1 MARTRRKNV
10 LSLALIREKVDEKC
24 TEKKIAVKDD
34 VRNAIIDACFSA
46 IRGSLKSKNRKDGD
60 FIDIPGLVRI
70 YVREDDESV
79 VRIPRTGEYLAKGKS
94 RSLKFKI
101 LKPMKDQLEDKFA
114 KKPGQKTK
122 DTAIEKNVERLEGLV
137 KEGKAT
143 DEQKATL
150 KALKGGGEK
159 VTEKKAE
166 EKKADK
172 PSGEKKPSGL
182 KPASDKKKT
191 ESKKG

>member
-1 MARTRRKNV
+1 MSRTRRKNV
-10 LSLALIREKVDEKC
+10 LTLALIREKVDEKC
-24 TEKKIAVKDD
+24 TEKKIAIKDD
-34 VRNAIIDACFSA
+34 VRNAVIDATFSA

-60 FIDIPGLVRI
+60 FIDIPGLVRM

-122 DTAIEKNVERLEGLV
+122 DEATKKNIERLEALL

-150 KALKGGGEK
+150 KTLKGETKPAEK
-159 VTEKKAE
+159 AAKPAAEKA
-166 EKKADK
+166 AK
-172 PSGEKKPSGL
+172 PAASKPSGL
-182 KPASDKKKT
+182 KPAAAKKP
-191 ESKKG
+191 